1 MRESQL
7 RRSVLPMS
15 ALITAGALVLS
26 GSPATASP
34 DASATGTALTDD
46 PVQVAA
52 TATES
57 DTETSRQHRTATVV
71 VHRQLTSKVKSI
83 GTATNGAT
91 SSATASSTVTT
102 TRYAATEALALIAA
116 QTAAEQT
123 AHARAAKAA
132 KDRAGKL
139 ALARAKAL
147 AYPRARVRANNN
159 VRKRFGTV
167 VLRKAATQRG
177 KPYRWGASGPRAF
190 DCSGLVGYVMR
201 GAGVKG
207 LPRTS
212 SAMAKKAHRVA
223 KAHKKPGDL
232 VFFTSG
238 GHVYH
243 VAIYAGNGMIW
254 HSPGSGR
261 HVQKVHIWTSSYR
274 VGRLPA

>member
-1 MRESQL
+1 MRENQL

-26 GSPATASP
+26 GSPATAS
-34 DASATGTALTDD
+34 SAATSGTSATDD
-46 PVQVAA
+46 PVQIAA

-57 DTETSRQHRTATVV
+57 DAETVSQHRTVTVV
-71 VHRQLTSKVKSI
+71 VHRQLTSKVKAD
-83 GTATNGAT
+83 GWATNGAT
-91 SSATASSTVTT
+91 ASSTASSSATVTG
-102 TRYAATEALALIAA
+102 YAATKAEALVVARNL
-116 QTAAEQT
+116 AEQT
-123 AHARAAKAA
+123 AHARAVKAA

-139 ALARAKAL
+139 ALTRAKAL

-159 VRKRFGTV
+159 VRRRFGTV
-167 VLRKAATQRG
+167 VLGKAAAQRG

-212 SAMAKKAHRVA
+212 SAMASKAHRVA
-223 KAHKKPGDL
+223 KANKKPGDL

-254 HSPGSGR
+254 HAPGSGQ
-261 HVQKVHIWTSSYR
+261 HVEKIRIWTSSYR
-274 VGRLPA
+274 VGRLPV